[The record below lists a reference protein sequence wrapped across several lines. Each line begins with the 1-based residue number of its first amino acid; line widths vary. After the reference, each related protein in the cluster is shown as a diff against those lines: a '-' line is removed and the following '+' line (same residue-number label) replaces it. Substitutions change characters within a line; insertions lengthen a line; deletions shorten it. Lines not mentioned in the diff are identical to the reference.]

1 MGSGDCSS
9 VQELHVLAVDDSLV
23 DRKVIERLLKISCCK
38 GVFFS
43 SLPQPLW
50 GVCLFL
56 DVFIE
61 LLFCLLFAVTAVE
74 SGRRALQYL
83 GLDGETKTSLQF
95 DVRTLL
101 HPFSH
106 CPVFVSLFSIL
117 GLKFIFYV
125 YKVLGNWK
133 FVDPK
138 IERIMID

>member
-1 MGSGDCSS
+1 MI
-9 VQELHVLAVDDSLV
+9 VWL
-23 DRKVIERLLKISCCK
+23 IERLLSACSRFLAVKVCSFLHFHNPF
-38 GVFFS
+38 GVC
-43 SLPQPLW
+43 
-50 GVCLFL
+50 VCACLFL

-106 CPVFVSLFSIL
+106 CPVFVSLFSIV

-138 IERIMID
+138 IELIMID